1 MWVTILFY
9 ATFSIQL
16 ILKVL
21 VGNLQDDLG
30 EELGSWVFVIS
41 TLTKQISVAQIVIS
55 THTNRTI

>member
-21 VGNLQDDLG
+21 VGNLQDYLG
-30 EELGSWVFVIS
+30 EELGS
-41 TLTKQISVAQIVIS
+41 
-55 THTNRTI
+55 